1 MSGKHEQRN
10 DDTVTMNVF
19 PNGAV
24 PPYIKTVMIIV
35 ERLGFPIFATG
46 AIFFVA
52 YTSQNRLTDAL
63 KENTRVLVEFK
74 TAVASEHIRM
84 LDEIKRLDKK

>member
-1 MSGKHEQRN
+1 MS
-10 DDTVTMNVF
+10 VF

-24 PPYIKTVMIIV
+24 PPMLKTAMIIV

-46 AIFFVA
+46 AIFFIA

-63 KENTRVLVEFK
+63 KENTKILQEFRVSVDK
-74 TAVASEHIRM
+74 DHVRM
-84 LDEIKRLDKK
+84 LDEIRQRK